1 MNDKVK
7 SKPVLWSDREH
18 KVARENISDLNFE
31 SVANDSSQLQEYP
44 LLLIIDVILTSY
56 LKIHMKLSESNLLSF
71 EKALSYECMI
81 YFVAQ

>member
-31 SVANDSSQLQEYP
+31 SVANDSSQLQEYSS
-44 LLLIIDVILTSY
+44 LVFFNTVQL
-56 LKIHMKLSESNLLSF
+56 
-71 EKALSYECMI
+71 
-81 YFVAQ
+81 